1 MISRLFCCLF
11 LVSMAPFISGEQPSA
26 LDQFPNLDTLPDAT
40 PNLQKQVDENGG
52 NLDLA
57 PGIYRLE
64 STVIIDLEKHGSAS
78 VTAGNGAVTL
88 VMDGPGPAISMQG
101 THEGTASPNSFRP
114 ETWRETSPRIQGIH
128 IVGNH
133 PESTGIEL
141 VQTVQPIVSESTVR
155 WCRHG
160 IVLAKRNR
168 NVVISDCHLYENS
181 GIGLYLDDVNLHQIN
196 VVNSHISYNRGGGIV
211 VRDGNVRNLQI
222 TGCDIEANMPGDET
236 PTRAANIWLD
246 VSGSQGDRRKSIAEV
261 AITGCTIQ
269 HSANYGKEGTIAPG
283 GANIRLSGKEI
294 WPIDSVTIS
303 GNVMSDVTVGVEIDH
318 SMDIA
323 ITGNTFFAP
332 KPDFL
337 TATNSQRIVIN
348 GNTFNPRQFE
358 RPGTI
363 RFSRCRDCILA
374 NSTLHRFQT
383 EDGAVVIEDCE
394 GVSLLGLILTDC
406 KSGIWI
412 RGGSDILVENCL
424 LRGLPEGTAE
434 VIRE

>member
-1 MISRLFCCLF
+1 MISRLLCCLF
-11 LVSMAPFISGEQPSA
+11 LASSSSLWSGELPA
-26 LDQFPNLDTLPDAT
+26 AADQFPDLDSLPDAA
-40 PNLQKQVDENGG
+40 PDLQRQVDENGG
-52 NLDLA
+52 NLKLL

-64 STVIIDLEKHGSAS
+64 STVVIDLEKHGSAS
-78 VTAGNGAVTL
+78 VTAGSGAVTL
-88 VMDGPGPAISMQG
+88 VMDGPGPALSLRG
-101 THEGTASPNSFRP
+101 THEGTASPHSFRP
-114 ETWRETSPRIQGIH
+114 RTWREAVPRVRGVN

-133 PESTGIEL
+133 PDSTGIEL
-141 VQTVQPIVSESTVR
+141 VQTVQPIVSETSVR

-160 IVLAKRNR
+160 IVLADRNR

-181 GIGLYLDDVNLHQIN
+181 GIGIYLDDVNLHQIN

-211 VRDGNVRNLQI
+211 VRDGNVRNFQI
-222 TGCDIEANMPGDET
+222 SGCDLEANMPGDET
-236 PTRAANIWLD
+236 PTRAANVWLD
-246 VSGSQGDRRKSIAEV
+246 VSGSQGDRKKSIAEV

-269 HSANYGKEGTIAPG
+269 HSANYGKEGTMAPG

-303 GNVMSDVTVGVEIDH
+303 GNVMSDVTVGLEIDH

-332 KPDFL
+332 KPGFL
-337 TATNSQRIVIN
+337 TATNSQRIVVN

-363 RFSRCRDCILA
+363 RFANCRDCILA

-383 EDGAVVIEDCE
+383 EDGAVVIENCE

-406 KSGIWI
+406 KSGIRI
-412 RGGSDILVENCL
+412 RGGGDILVENCQF
-424 LRGLPEGTAE
+424 RGLPDGMAE

>member
-1 MISRLFCCLF
+1 MISRLLFCF
-11 LVSMAPFISGEQPSA
+11 YLVSLTSLFSGELPSA
-26 LDQFPNLDTLPDAT
+26 GDQFPDLDSLPDAT
-40 PNLQKQVDENGG
+40 PDLQRQVDENGG
-52 NLDLA
+52 NLELA
-57 PGIYRLE
+57 PGVYRLE
-64 STVIIDLEKHGSAS
+64 STVVIDLAKHGSAS
-78 VTAGNGAVTL
+78 VTAASGAVTL
-88 VMDGPGPAISMQG
+88 VMDGPGPALSLRG
-101 THEGTASPNSFRP
+101 THEGTASPNSFRS
-114 ETWRETSPRIQGIH
+114 ETWREAVPRIQGISV
-128 IVGNH
+128 VGNH

-141 VQTVQPIVSESTVR
+141 VQTVQPIVSETSVR

-168 NVVISDCHLYENS
+168 
-181 GIGLYLDDVNLHQIN
+181 N

-222 TGCDIEANMPGDET
+222 TGCDLEANMPGDET

-246 VSGSQGDRRKSIAEV
+246 VSGSQGDRKKSIAEV

-269 HSANYGKEGTIAPG
+269 HSANYGKGETMAPG

-303 GNVMSDVTVGVEIDH
+303 GNVMSDVTVGIEIDR

-332 KPDFL
+332 KPAFL
-337 TATNSQRIVIN
+337 TVTDSRRVVVN

-383 EDGAVVIEDCE
+383 EDGAVVVEDCE

-406 KSGIWI
+406 RSGIRI
-412 RGGSDILVENCL
+412 RGGSDILVENCQF
-424 LRGLPEGTAE
+424 RGLPEGTE
-434 VIRE
+434 DVIRE